1 MFFTEWLRRLWY
13 LLNRSR
19 IERELQQEMDAHR
32 EMMGE
37 PVRFGNTL
45 RLREE
50 SRDVW
55 GWNWLDAICRDVRH
69 GLRGFRREPTFAAA
83 TILTL
88 ALGMA
93 TTTTVFSVVDSEL
106 WRPLP
111 FPHPEQLVGV
121 YSRASGGRSNNDM
134 ISGSDLAEW
143 RAAPAF
149 SGMAAIGGSTRQT
162 LQLRTAVSVA
172 VTEVTANYFTTLQR
186 EPLAGILPLAAE
198 ANGSRTA
205 VLTDRAW
212 KRRFAS
218 DSSILGATVTLGG
231 NNVQIAAI
239 VPSDDSLGPDADIFL
254 TIDERSASF
263 QDASKPAFSSAIG
276 RLHPDIAAEVARDQL
291 QAIETHLAQK
301 AGGPAASRA
310 GHSMYVQDLRQYYTN
325 GQWRPLYF
333 FLGASLVV
341 LLLSITNVATL
352 LLARAFR
359 RTREFA
365 VRGALGG
372 SARTLAR
379 HLLVEA
385 GLVAVFGA
393 GLALIFTTWAVGFFA
408 TQLPD
413 DLLLRGTDIPIDYR
427 IYGFVLSVAALI
439 TMMLGIAPLL
449 FLRRSGLS
457 HSLGSGTRT
466 AGSRVEGRARTALL
480 VTQIALTVVL
490 LSGAGL
496 FLKSFLALTRV
507 PLGFDP
513 TNTLTVRAF
522 LTGSKYADDVA
533 IRSYARAMLD
543 AARSIPGVQSA
554 AVASSSPLGSGP
566 LVFLT
571 AGQSSESAEEQHR
584 AIIRAVGPEYFRAL
598 GIHIMKGREFF
609 AGDGAG
615 APRVAVVNEALVR
628 QAFSGIDPIG
638 QTIQLLPARAAW
650 ANKPGPLIIVGVV
663 PNVKEIGIN
672 EVEFSDIYVPF
683 DQMPAPTLE
692 VIVRSDAPLASVST
706 ALKNG
711 IARLDP
717 GMPVGDPIRFE
728 QRVSSALQGDRF
740 NLLLI
745 SGFALAAVLLAA
757 VGIYGNVAYNTQARA
772 REFGIRLALGAR
784 PERLVVGALMQAA
797 RFVMAGGIAGVIGA
811 MAIAVVIGDALYLV
825 PGSHNGL
832 LYGVTTTDPT
842 MLGSALFL
850 ILVVAGIAA
859 VLPARR
865 VADVDPVSALRND

>member
-37 PVRFGNTL
+37 PVRFGNSL

-69 GLRGFRREPTFAAA
+69 GLRGLRREPTFAAA
-83 TILTL
+83 AILTL
-88 ALGMA
+88 GLGIA

-111 FPHPEQLVGV
+111 FPQPEQLVAV
-121 YSRASGGRSNNDM
+121 YSRAPGERGM
-134 ISGSDLAEW
+134 IDVISASDLIEW

-149 SGMAAIGGSTRQT
+149 SSVAAVGRTTRQT
-162 LQLRTAVSVA
+162 LQLRTAVSVS
-172 VTEVTANYFTTLQR
+172 VTEVTGGYFKTIQR
-186 EPLAGILPLAAE
+186 KPIAGVIPLATDATG
-198 ANGSRTA
+198 GRSA

-212 KRRFAS
+212 KRVFAS
-218 DSSILGATVTLGG
+218 DTSIIGRTVALGDE
-231 NNVQIAAI
+231 NVQITAI
-239 VPSDDSLGPDADIFL
+239 IPADDSLGPDPDIFL
-254 TIDERSASF
+254 TIDDRSTSL
-263 QDASKPAFSSAIG
+263 QDVNKAPLFGAIG
-276 RLHPDIAAEVARDQL
+276 RLQPGVAADIARSQL
-291 QAIETHLAQK
+291 QAIETRLAQT
-301 AGGPAASRA
+301 AGAPDWPRT
-310 GHSMYVQDLRQYYTN
+310 GHSMHVEDLGQYFSS
-325 GQWRPLYF
+325 GHWRPLYF
-333 FLGASLVV
+333 FLGAALVV

-372 SARTLAR
+372 SAKTFAR
-379 HLLVEA
+379 YLIVEA
-385 GLVAVFGA
+385 GLVALSAA
-393 GLALIFTTWAVGFFA
+393 GLALILTAWAVGFFA
-408 TQLPD
+408 TQLPSD
-413 DLLLRGTDIPIDYR
+413 FIQRGSEIPIDFR
-427 IYGFVLSVAALI
+427 VYGLVLSVSVLI
-439 TMMLGIAPLL
+439 TTMLGITPLL
-449 FLRRSGLS
+449 FLRHFGLS
-457 HSLGSGTRT
+457 HSLGSGVRT
-466 AGSRVEGRARTALL
+466 TGSRVEGRTRTTLL

-513 TNTLTVRAF
+513 TSTLTERTF
-522 LTGSKYADDVA
+522 LTGSKYADDTAV
-533 IRSYARAMLD
+533 RSYARAMLD
-543 AARSIPGVQSA
+543 NAGSIPGVRSA

-566 LVFLT
+566 LMLFT
-571 AGQSSESAEEQHR
+571 AGETSARTEEQRR
-584 AIIRAVGPEYFRAL
+584 AIIRAISPDYFRSL
-598 GIHIMKGREFF
+598 GIPVVKGREFA
-609 AGDGAG
+609 AGDSEG
-615 APRVAVVNEALVR
+615 APRVAVVNETLAR
-628 QAFSGIDPIG
+628 QAFPSIDPIG
-638 QTIQLLPARAAW
+638 RTIRLLPARAPW
-650 ANKPGPLIIVGVV
+650 TNKPGPLVIVGVV
-663 PNVKEIGIN
+663 PNVKEVGIN
-672 EVEFSDIYVPF
+672 EVDISDIYVPF
-683 DQMPAPTLE
+683 DQMPAPAVE
-692 VIVRSDAPLASVST
+692 VIVRSDAPLATVSKT
-706 ALKNG
+706 LKDS
-711 IARLDP
+711 IARIDP
-717 GMPVGDPIRFE
+717 SMPVGDPIRFE
-728 QRVSSALQGDRF
+728 QRASNALQGDRF

-745 SGFALAAVLLAA
+745 SGFAFAAVLLAA

-797 RFVMAGGIAGVIGA
+797 RFVLAGGIAGVIGA
-811 MAIAVVIGDALYLV
+811 LVIAVVIGDALYLV

-842 MLGSALFL
+842 MLGSALLL

-859 VLPARR
+859 VLPARK